1 MTIQNSYLIYDL
13 QRQVQVKRKALPE
26 ILHRINTLNS
36 NNDVAIR
43 EMFNMFRS
51 IMTISQ
57 RENDVEM
64 NNDDTTFL
72 EHVKDNLI
80 DKKDGNK
87 MLI

>member
-1 MTIQNSYLIYDL
+1 
-13 QRQVQVKRKALPE
+13 
-26 ILHRINTLNS
+26 
-36 NNDVAIR
+36 
-43 EMFNMFRS
+43 
-51 IMTISQ
+51 MTISQ